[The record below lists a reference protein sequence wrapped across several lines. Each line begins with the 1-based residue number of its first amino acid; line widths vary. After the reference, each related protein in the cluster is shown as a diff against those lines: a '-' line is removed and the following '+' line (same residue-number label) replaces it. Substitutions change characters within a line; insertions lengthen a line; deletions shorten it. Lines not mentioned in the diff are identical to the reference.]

1 MSNVRPHERNMAPI
15 GRYLRN
21 EAAYKVDAYAVLKPH
36 FSGKRAFEEF
46 YAAIPESRRNEFL
59 RVCASYRYL
68 AKHGDWKVKV
78 RGVNSVIDYLTNS
91 YKLVTVFSLIESLS
105 DLEHRDFYQWLTAKQ
120 RKLSFPIADR
130 RVLEVLYREYK
141 VSYGA
146 IRRCEKFFLHL
157 PLEEQ
162 RSLCGSVTLNTKPTT
177 EIKKLAEYLYQLR
190 SKFVHNG
197 ELVLEIGGPI
207 YAVTKKGLVH
217 STLTV
222 AAVFRAFELGLLA
235 HFRREA

>member
-1 MSNVRPHERNMAPI
+1 MSPT

-21 EAAYKVDAYAVLKPH
+21 EASYKPDAYAVLKPH
-36 FSGKRAFEEF
+36 FSGKRAFERF
-46 YAAIPESRRNEFL
+46 YAAIPESRRNDFL
-59 RVCASYRYL
+59 RVCVSYRYL

-91 YKLVTVFSLIESLS
+91 YKLVAVFSLIESLS
-105 DLEHRDFYQWLTAKQ
+105 DLEHRDFYQWLIAKE
-120 RKLSFPIADR
+120 RKFCFPIEDR
-130 RVLEVLYREYK
+130 RTLDTLYREYK
-141 VSYGA
+141 VNYGA
-146 IRRCEKFFLHL
+146 IRRCERFFLSL

-162 RSLCGSVTLNTKPTT
+162 RSLCGSVTLNKTPTA

-207 YAVTKKGLVH
+207 YVVTKKGLVH
-217 STLTV
+217 SSLTV

-235 HFRREA
+235 HFRDEA

>member
-1 MSNVRPHERNMAPI
+1 MVST

-21 EAAYKVDAYAVLKPH
+21 EASYKPDAYAVLKSH
-36 FSGKRAFEEF
+36 FSGKHAFEQF
-46 YAAIPESRRNEFL
+46 YAAIPESRRNDFL

-91 YKLVTVFSLIESLS
+91 YKLVAVFSLIESLS
-105 DLEHRDFYQWLTAKQ
+105 DLEHRDFYQWLTAKN
-120 RKLSFPIADR
+120 RERPFPIEDR
-130 RVLEVLYREYK
+130 QALDVLYREYK

-146 IRRCEKFFLHL
+146 IRRCEKFFLSL
-157 PLEEQ
+157 PVEEQ
-162 RSLCGSVTLNTKPTT
+162 RTLCGSVTLNKKPTA

-207 YAVTKKGLVH
+207 YVVTKKGLVH
-217 STLTV
+217 SSLTV
-222 AAVFRAFELGLLA
+222 SVVFRAFELGLLA
-235 HFRREA
+235 HFRGEV